1 LAGRLALGFGAPG
14 QVGNEAANADFLKCR
29 GSGSPLF
36 QDEILFVMTNA
47 LFFPDEFSGS
57 EKFNPSG
64 ASAPIV
70 LARKWRPKQFAQV
83 VGQDHVV
90 KALSHALEAQRLHHA
105 YLLTGTR
112 GTGKTTLARIIA
124 KALNCDQGISAS
136 PCGVCSSCAQIDTGR
151 FVDYIEI
158 DAASNRGVGEIQQLL
173 EQAQFAPTAGRFKVY
188 VIDEVHML
196 SNHAFNAMLKTLEE
210 PPPDVKFLL
219 ATTDPQKIPVTVLS
233 RCLQFNLKNVAPDVL
248 HSHLVWVLGQE
259 GIEAESDALHWISSA
274 AQGSV
279 RDSLSLTD
287 QAIAY
292 GSGRVTNSAVQS
304 MLGLVQRELLAT
316 LLRQIADHAPQDAFN
331 AMEALLTAGA
341 SADAVLAEMAKWF
354 HQAAA
359 LAALSIASNEDPT
372 GTVAILA
379 DKMSAEL
386 LQLNYQITVLGRR
399 DLGLAP
405 DERTGLEMTLLRLF
419 AFQPTAAAKSDSA
432 GREAA
437 RSGATSSQPKSANA
451 GANVTTLAKN
461 GAHREAIVKGP
472 DSPRADTLS
481 ESLAAASLTSEQWPT
496 ISRSLGV
503 SGLAR
508 QFVQQAQLVRCED
521 AGRVVNCQFLVSIPA
536 LTEPAIIAK
545 AQDALTTYFEKP
557 CRIEVKVGNTESL
570 TAAAQDADAAAQAQS
585 RAEAAIHADPLVQ
598 SILQDFG
605 GKIVPG
611 SIRPVK
617 R

>member
-1 LAGRLALGFGAPG
+1 
-14 QVGNEAANADFLKCR
+14 
-29 GSGSPLF
+29 
-36 QDEILFVMTNA
+36 MTNA
-47 LFFPDEFSGS
+47 LFSSDEHPAS
-57 EKFNPSG
+57 ENSNPFG

-90 KALSHALEAQRLHHA
+90 KALSHALDAKRLHHA

-124 KALNCDQGISAS
+124 KALNCDQGISAN
-136 PCGVCSSCAQIDTGR
+136 PCGVCSSCTQIDSGR

-248 HSHLVWVLGQE
+248 HTHLVWVLEQE
-259 GIEAESDALHWISSA
+259 GIEAESDALHWISAA

-304 MLGLVQRELLAT
+304 MLGLVQRELLAK
-316 LLRQIADHAPQDAFN
+316 LLRDIADHNPQAAFDS
-331 AMEALLTAGA
+331 MEECFTAGA

-359 LAALSIASNEDPT
+359 LAALQIESNEDPT
-372 GTVAILA
+372 GTVSILA

-419 AFQPTAAAKSDSA
+419 AFQPTTAAKPDPA
-432 GREAA
+432 GRIAA
-437 RSGATSSQPKSANA
+437 RVGAASSVPKTANAFTNGATGVSNISE
-451 GANVTTLAKN
+451 G
-461 GAHREAIVKGP
+461 GP
-472 DSPRADTLS
+472 
-481 ESLAAASLTSEQWPT
+481 AASLTTEQWPT
-496 ISRSLGV
+496 ISRSLAV

-521 AGRVVNCQFLVSIPA
+521 AGRVVNCKFLVSIPA
-536 LTEPAIIAK
+536 LTEAAIIAK
-545 AQDALTTYFEKP
+545 AQDALAAYFGKP
-557 CRIEVKVGNTESL
+557 CRIDAQVGNTESL
-570 TAAAQDADAAAQAQS
+570 TAAAEDADAAAKAQS
-585 RAEAAIHADPLVQ
+585 KAEAEIHADPLVQ

>member
-1 LAGRLALGFGAPG
+1 
-14 QVGNEAANADFLKCR
+14 
-29 GSGSPLF
+29 
-36 QDEILFVMTNA
+36 MTNA
-47 LFFPDEFSGS
+47 LFSSDEHPAS
-57 EKFNPSG
+57 ENSNPFG

-90 KALSHALEAQRLHHA
+90 KALSHALDAKRLHHA

-124 KALNCDQGISAS
+124 KALNCDQGISAN
-136 PCGVCSSCAQIDTGR
+136 PCGVCSSCTQIDSGR

-248 HSHLVWVLGQE
+248 HTHLVWVLEQE
-259 GIEAESDALHWISSA
+259 GIEAESDALHWISAA

-292 GSGRVTNSAVQS
+292 GSGRVTNNAVQS
-304 MLGLVQRELLAT
+304 MLGLVQRELLAK
-316 LLRQIADHAPQDAFN
+316 LLRDIADHNPQAAFN
-331 AMEALLTAGA
+331 SMEECFTAGA

-359 LAALSIASNEDPT
+359 LAALQIESNEDPT
-372 GTVAILA
+372 GTVSILA

-419 AFQPTAAAKSDSA
+419 AFQPTTAAKPDPA
-432 GREAA
+432 GRIAA
-437 RSGATSSQPKSANA
+437 RVGAASSVPKTANAFTNGATGVSNISE
-451 GANVTTLAKN
+451 G
-461 GAHREAIVKGP
+461 GP
-472 DSPRADTLS
+472 
-481 ESLAAASLTSEQWPT
+481 AASLTTEQWPT
-496 ISRSLGV
+496 ISRSLAV

-521 AGRVVNCQFLVSIPA
+521 AGRVVNCKFLVSIPA
-536 LTEPAIIAK
+536 LTEAAIITK
-545 AQDALTTYFEKP
+545 AQDALATYFGKP
-557 CRIEVKVGNTESL
+557 CRIDAQVGNTKSL
-570 TAAAQDADAAAQAQS
+570 TAAAEDADAAAKAQS
-585 RAEAAIHADPLVQ
+585 KAEAEIHADPLVQ

>member
-1 LAGRLALGFGAPG
+1 
-14 QVGNEAANADFLKCR
+14 
-29 GSGSPLF
+29 
-36 QDEILFVMTNA
+36 MTNA
-47 LFFPDEFSGS
+47 LFSSDELPAS
-57 EKFNPSG
+57 ENSNPFG

-90 KALSHALEAQRLHHA
+90 KALSHALDAKRLHHA

-124 KALNCDQGISAS
+124 KALNCDQGISAN
-136 PCGVCSSCAQIDTGR
+136 PCGVCSSCTQIDSGR

-248 HSHLVWVLGQE
+248 QPHLVWVLGQE
-259 GIEAESDALHWISSA
+259 GIEAESDALHWISAA

-292 GSGRVTNSAVQS
+292 GSGRVTNNAVQS
-304 MLGLVQRELLAT
+304 MLGLVQRELLAK
-316 LLRQIADHAPQDAFN
+316 LLRDIADHNPQAAFN
-331 AMEALLTAGA
+331 SMEECFTAGA

-359 LAALSIASNEDPT
+359 LAALQIESNEDPT
-372 GTVAILA
+372 GTVSILA

-419 AFQPTAAAKSDSA
+419 AFQPTTAAKPDPA
-432 GREAA
+432 GRIAA
-437 RSGATSSQPKSANA
+437 RVGAASSVPKTANAFTNGATGVSNISE
-451 GANVTTLAKN
+451 G
-461 GAHREAIVKGP
+461 GP
-472 DSPRADTLS
+472 
-481 ESLAAASLTSEQWPT
+481 AASLTTEQWPT
-496 ISRSLGV
+496 ISRSLAV

-521 AGRVVNCQFLVSIPA
+521 AGRVVNCKFLVSIPA
-536 LTEPAIIAK
+536 LTEAAIITK
-545 AQDALTTYFEKP
+545 AQDALATYFGKP
-557 CRIEVKVGNTESL
+557 CRIDAQVGNTKSL
-570 TAAAQDADAAAQAQS
+570 TAAAEDADAAAKAQS
-585 RAEAAIHADPLVQ
+585 KAEAEIHADPLVQ